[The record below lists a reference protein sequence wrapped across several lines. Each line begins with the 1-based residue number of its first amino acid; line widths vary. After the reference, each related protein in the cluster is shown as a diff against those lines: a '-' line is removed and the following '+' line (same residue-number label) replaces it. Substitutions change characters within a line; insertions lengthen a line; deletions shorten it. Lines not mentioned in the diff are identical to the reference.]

1 MEAEYDCVRLSL
13 FKGRL
18 FYCDSET
25 HPTVHRSLVRS
36 CRKSSANIY
45 IQSNMI
51 SCLFIINGPFSPM
64 PNLIA
69 VSLKEEDVLWM
80 SSLNCERERKGLKF

>member
-1 MEAEYDCVRLSL
+1 
-13 FKGRL
+13 
-18 FYCDSET
+18 
-25 HPTVHRSLVRS
+25 
-36 CRKSSANIY
+36 
-45 IQSNMI
+45 MI